1 MSFIQAFCNLRTV
14 PRSRGFS
21 LIELMIVIAILG
33 AIAAFAIPSYREYSK
48 RGNRSQAAQM
58 LLTVQNREEQYLLD
72 ARAYA
77 CNLGSGGLNITQDG
91 WTCTNDTAACNN
103 TSKCTN
109 NFYTVTVNVAAGTP
123 PSFTVTATPLASKYQ
138 TSDGNLTLT
147 STGIRAR
154 TAGDLKW

>member
-1 MSFIQAFCNLRTV
+1 MPHRGRRARAVRPRNPAFRRPAFDAGQPSLINSHPRETRMSFIQAFCNLRTV

-77 CNLGSGGLNITQDG
+77 CNLGSGGLNITQ
-91 WTCTNDTAACNN
+91 
-103 TSKCTN
+103 
-109 NFYTVTVNVAAGTP
+109 VV
-123 PSFTVTATPLASKYQ
+123 
-138 TSDGNLTLT
+138 
-147 STGIRAR
+147 
-154 TAGDLKW
+154 